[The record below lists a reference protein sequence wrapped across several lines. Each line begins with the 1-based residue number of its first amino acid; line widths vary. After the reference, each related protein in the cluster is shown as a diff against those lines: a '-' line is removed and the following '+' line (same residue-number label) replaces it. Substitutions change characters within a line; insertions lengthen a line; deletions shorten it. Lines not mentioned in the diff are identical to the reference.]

1 MTTPFQPA
9 STPYFGANSADAIFT
24 AAMTRLYMWMTAG
37 LVLTTVV
44 GFAAYQVGI
53 GLFGFL
59 IALVLWIG
67 ILFGMRWAS
76 GRAPVRILLGLYF
89 TFTAV
94 GGVMLSGVAAYR
106 VETLLFALAL
116 TGGVFVAMSVIGL
129 TTKKDLTNWGP
140 ILGFALLGLV
150 VMMMVNIFIGSS
162 FIGWV
167 VSSTALAG
175 IPGSDDLRDQT
186 GEGTGPGSR
195 RRGRRRGCRQDSDNG
210 GRGTVPELHQPI
222 PDYPENYGL
231 FRRRLALPQRFI
243 WQGDFRDR
251 LGPEPC

>member
-9 STPYFGANSADAIFT
+9 STPYFGADSVDAIFT

-53 GLFGFL
+53 GFFGFL
-59 IALVLWIG
+59 IAFVLWIG

-76 GRAPVRILLGLYF
+76 DRAPVPILLGLYF

-106 VETLLFALAL
+106 VETLLFALALAL

-150 VMMMVNIFIGSS
+150 VMMIVNIFIGSS

-167 VSSTALAG
+167 VTLLLLPVFLGLTIYETKQVKELAQDAAAEG
-175 IPGSDDLRDQT
+175 DAEAAGKIAIMGAVGLYLNFINLFLIILRITDFFGGDD
-186 GEGTGPGSR
+186 
-195 RRGRRRGCRQDSDNG
+195 
-210 GRGTVPELHQPI
+210 
-222 PDYPENYGL
+222 
-231 FRRRLALPQRFI
+231 
-243 WQGDFRDR
+243 
-251 LGPEPC
+251 

>member
-9 STPYFGANSADAIFT
+9 SAPYFGANSADAIFT

-37 LVLTTVV
+37 LLLTTVV

-53 GLFGFL
+53 GFFGFL

-67 ILFGMRWAS
+67 ILFVMRWAS
-76 GRAPVRILLGLYF
+76 DRAPVPILLGLYF

-150 VMMMVNIFIGSS
+150 VMMIVNIFIGSS
-162 FIGWV
+162 LIGWV
-167 VSSTALAG
+167 VTLLLLPVFLGLTIYETKQVKELAQEAAAEG
-175 IPGSDDLRDQT
+175 DEEAAGKIAIMGAVGLYLNFINLFLIILRITDFFGGDD
-186 GEGTGPGSR
+186 
-195 RRGRRRGCRQDSDNG
+195 
-210 GRGTVPELHQPI
+210 
-222 PDYPENYGL
+222 
-231 FRRRLALPQRFI
+231 
-243 WQGDFRDR
+243 
-251 LGPEPC
+251 

>member
-1 MTTPFQPA
+1 MATPFQPA

-24 AAMTRLYMWMTAG
+24 AAMTRLYLWMTAG

-53 GLFGFL
+53 GFFGFL

-67 ILFGMRWAS
+67 ILFVMRWAS
-76 GRAPVRILLGLYF
+76 ERAPVPILLGLYF

-150 VMMMVNIFIGSS
+150 VMMISQHLHRVELHRLG
-162 FIGWV
+162 GH
-167 VSSTALAG
+167 STALAG
-175 IPGSDDLRDQT
+175 ISGSDGLRDQT
-186 GEGTGPGSR
+186 GERTGPGRR
-195 RRGRRRGCRQDSDNG
+195 RRGRRRCCGQDSDNG
-210 GRGTVPELHQPI
+210 GRGTVPELHQT
-222 PDYPENYGL
+222 
-231 FRRRLALPQRFI
+231 
-243 WQGDFRDR
+243 
-251 LGPEPC
+251 CS

>member
-1 MTTPFQPA
+1 MATPFQPA

-76 GRAPVRILLGLYF
+76 DRAPVPILLGLYF

-140 ILGFALLGLV
+140 ILGFALLGLI
-150 VMMMVNIFIGSS
+150 VMMIVNIFIGSS
-162 FIGWV
+162 LIGWV
-167 VSSTALAG
+167 VSLLLLPVFLGLTIYETKQVKELAQEA
-175 IPGSDDLRDQT
+175 P
-186 GEGTGPGSR
+186 
-195 RRGRRRGCRQDSDNG
+195 
-210 GRGTVPELHQPI
+210 
-222 PDYPENYGL
+222 
-231 FRRRLALPQRFI
+231 PQRATK
-243 WQGDFRDR
+243 R
-251 LGPEPC
+251 LPAG

>member
-67 ILFGMRWAS
+67 ILLGMHWAS
-76 GRAPVRILLGLYF
+76 ERAPVPILLGLYF

-140 ILGFALLGLV
+140 ILGFALFGLI

-162 FIGWV
+162 LIGWV
-167 VSSTALAG
+167 VSLLLLPVFLGLTIYETKQVKELA
-175 IPGSDDLRDQT
+175 QNAA
-186 GEGTGPGSR
+186 GEGDEEAAGKIAIMGA
-195 RRGRRRGCRQDSDNG
+195 
-210 GRGTVPELHQPI
+210 V
-222 PDYPENYGL
+222 GL
-231 FRRRLALPQRFI
+231 YLNFI
-243 WQGDFRDR
+243 NLFLIILRITEFFGDD
-251 LGPEPC
+251 